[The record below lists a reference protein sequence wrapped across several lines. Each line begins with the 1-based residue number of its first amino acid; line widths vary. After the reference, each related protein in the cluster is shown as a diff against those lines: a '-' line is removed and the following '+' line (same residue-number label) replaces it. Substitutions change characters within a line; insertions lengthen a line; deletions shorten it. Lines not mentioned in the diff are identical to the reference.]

1 MSKRPYY
8 FIISNGYTNYII
20 QSSQV
25 TIPNDTDEESGG
37 EEEVGRK
44 GLPSGEERRQCVKT
58 VDMGVVTVERVCE

>member
-1 MSKRPYY
+1 MW
-8 FIISNGYTNYII
+8 G
-20 QSSQV
+20 SQY
-25 TIPNDTDEESGG
+25 NTDEESGG